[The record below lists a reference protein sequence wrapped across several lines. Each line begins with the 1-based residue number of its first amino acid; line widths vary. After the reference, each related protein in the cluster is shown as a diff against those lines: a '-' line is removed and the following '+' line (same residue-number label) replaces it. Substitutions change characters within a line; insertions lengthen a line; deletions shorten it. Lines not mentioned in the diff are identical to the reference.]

1 MTISLISKSYG
12 TSYANLRGVLRDSGG
27 SPAQIYGSPTSG
39 VVNTSGSITLSSTG
53 VLSAY
58 VDDTKTFTLQLFQ
71 HGSSQVVLTDN
82 GIEAGGSSSVNS
94 AISQAEADVRY
105 LSVEQL
111 PLLNTSVGPYA
122 TLSALQTAYPASTSA
137 GKTGL
142 VGTSAPYVTYL
153 SDGTSWLERY
163 VPSQSLTSGAIFT
176 PSTLFRI
183 VLTAQANGAAYLY
196 GYDSNGNETLHKMS
210 YIVAGDTETWV
221 RDVGNDVTFRVVF
234 NPLEISASLYR

>member
-39 VVNTSGSITLSSTG
+39 VVNTSGSIILSSTG
-53 VLSAY
+53 GLSAY

-94 AISQAEADVRY
+94 SISQAEADARY
-105 LSVEQL
+105 IALSQL
-111 PLLNTSVGPYA
+111 DSLNTSVGPYA
-122 TLSALQTAYPASTSA
+122 SLSALQTGSPASA
-137 GKTGL
+137 NRGRTGL
-142 VGTSAPYVTYL
+142 VGAAAPYVTYV
-153 SDGTSWLERY
+153 SDGASWLERF
-163 VPSQSLTSGAIFT
+163 VPNQTLTSGSVFT
-176 PSTLFRI
+176 PSTIFRI

-196 GYDSNGNETLHKMS
+196 GYASNGDETLLKTA
-210 YIVAGDTETWV
+210 YLYAGDTETWI

-234 NPLEISASLYR
+234 NPAEISASLYR